1 MSSTKDI
8 LRTGIG
14 VLADATGDVFIRMG
28 LGLPGNKVQVQNTTE
43 ATGQAFE
50 PTPKAFDILIEGIAS
65 LLGGTRFIDLLEN
78 DQGSTVSEG
87 RLVYVSSN
95 RKFKLATTATS
106 GLFGITKE
114 SINNGEKGVVVTEGL
129 MTVQLVDSLSPIAG
143 GLLYASATP
152 GFLFTAGPTSIGTIV
167 DASTYA
173 GNDTVLAMMRIPP
186 I

>member
-8 LRTGIG
+8 LRAVIG
-14 VLADATGDVFIRMG
+14 VFADATADAYIRMG
-28 LGLPGNKVQVQNTTE
+28 LGLTGNKVQVQNTTE
-43 ATGQAFE
+43 ATGQAFT
-50 PTPKAFDILIEGIAS
+50 PTPKAFDILLEGIAA
-65 LLGGTRFIDLLEN
+65 LMGGTRFIDLLEN
-78 DQGSTVSEG
+78 DQGATVSAG

-95 RKFKLATTATS
+95 RKFKLATTSSS

-114 SINNGEKGVVVTEGL
+114 SINDGEQGVVVTEGL
-129 MTVQLVDSLSPIAG
+129 VTVKLVDSLSPSAG

-152 GFLFTAGPTSIGTIV
+152 GFLFTAGPTPIGTIL

-173 GNDTVLAMMRIPP
+173 GDDTVLAMMKIPA